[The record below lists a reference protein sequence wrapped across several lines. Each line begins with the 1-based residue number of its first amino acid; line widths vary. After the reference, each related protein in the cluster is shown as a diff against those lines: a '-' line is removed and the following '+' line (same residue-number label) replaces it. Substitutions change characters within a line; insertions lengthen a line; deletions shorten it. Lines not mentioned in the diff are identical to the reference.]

1 VQAIVIKLLAQA
13 TNWNRTM
20 SDNKELILVTGASGF
35 IAGHCIIELI
45 KRGYRVRGTVRSVSR
60 EAEVRAWLDAAL
72 GRASAADLQFIAAD
86 LSSDGGWSAAMTDV
100 KYVLHVAS
108 PIPPTVP
115 KDPEEIIGPARDGTL
130 RVLRAAHAAGVKRVV
145 QTSSTAA
152 ITYGIDNPNDKVFT
166 EKDWNDPAHPDN
178 VPYTRSKAIA
188 ERAAWDELDKLGS
201 KMEWVAVCPAL
212 VIGPVLD
219 KDSSPSVAA
228 VGKLLGGEMPGVPRF
243 GYPMVDVRDLA
254 DLHIRAMTSD
264 DAAGQRYLGAG
275 DFLWLEDIA
284 KVLRDRMGDRA
295 RKVPKRNLPN
305 FVVKMASWFDP
316 IVRGQLFELGKVRRA
331 SSDKAKSQ
339 LGWTMRPLE
348 QSIVDTAESLLRFG
362 VVKL

>member
-1 VQAIVIKLLAQA
+1 MTQWLPRK
-13 TNWNRTM
+13 
-20 SDNKELILVTGASGF
+20 TGTIQS
-35 IAGHCIIELI
+35 IPTTCHIRDR
-45 KRGYRVRGTVRSVSR
+45 KQS
-60 EAEVRAWLDAAL
+60 
-72 GRASAADLQFIAAD
+72 
-86 LSSDGGWSAAMTDV
+86 LS
-100 KYVLHVAS
+100 
-108 PIPPTVP
+108 
-115 KDPEEIIGPARDGTL
+115 
-130 RVLRAAHAAGVKRVV
+130 
-145 QTSSTAA
+145 
-152 ITYGIDNPNDKVFT
+152 
-166 EKDWNDPAHPDN
+166 
-178 VPYTRSKAIA
+178 
-188 ERAAWDELDKLGS
+188 AAWDELDKLGS

-219 KDSSPSVAA
+219 KDASPSVAA
-228 VGKLLGGEMPGVPRF
+228 VSKLLGGEMPGIPRF
-243 GYPMVDVRDLA
+243 GYPIVDVRDLA

-264 DAAGQRYLGAG
+264 VAAG

-284 KVLRDRMGDRA
+284 KVLRNRMGARA